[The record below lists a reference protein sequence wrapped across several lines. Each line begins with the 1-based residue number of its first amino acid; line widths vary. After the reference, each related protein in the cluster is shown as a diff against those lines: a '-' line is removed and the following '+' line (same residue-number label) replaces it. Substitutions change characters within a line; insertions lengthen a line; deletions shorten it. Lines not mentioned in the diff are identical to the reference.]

1 MNRWKNILKLIAA
14 FGLFFGLN
22 SSLTMPVSAAIEGC
36 VEYSDGLRCA
46 DPYCQ
51 QGTMTCNADGSRC
64 YCGAGLSGEN
74 ETCRIATG
82 SVMYFTKQNRT
93 DQFAD
98 EIVLSGGV
106 WKPLIQSAGD
116 DDVMKSTYDI
126 DKKNGAIIFRRIQTY
141 GANKAL
147 YKSRF
152 LNYFAKQIDG
162 FGSYGW
168 AMGLEVKFEK
178 SSDRAT
184 VTNQFFEKS
193 DSSNVERCIQTSDSA
208 GNPFIHKL
216 TDLLEVSLNPSD
228 NSTEKAMA
236 CDGAPELIK
245 RIIFGDKR
253 KEFLFFTVEDEALI
267 GGDILMNCV
276 DYVPD
281 NDVAIDTKDVAT
293 VISRLLVD
301 QKIGRII
308 YQKKDASDV
317 NSFMGYD
324 FPALNQ
330 SDDFNLRLDKIK
342 EIDGRC
348 QTSCDINDIIKRYG
362 AIDSPEARLALK
374 GLVSTS
380 CEQCPPNTTDKTY
393 ILNELRLEGN
403 KTKSFSD
410 LVVEKL
416 VKDRTEPNCTVIS
429 PGYGYNYDSSGLKT
443 AKFTTGSTEGVFNIN
458 PPMSESELNQK
469 LPQLLIS
476 MCEKYPGSNDDRI
489 ACKYNAL
496 QCYQKSMAVDL
507 GLDNICSQI
516 NGEQKNARWALCP
529 GAATGAKLANEIEYN
544 KDKILELSPSL
555 LNEKTEIVWGYSRNI
570 ANLGLVFAFMTVIFS
585 YITGIGLTNYQIK
598 KSLPRIIVIAILI
611 NISIYLLKISLDLSN
626 IAGAGIK
633 NLIASFSGK
642 PSEINIGTYIIR
654 MGIGATVGAGAV
666 TYGLFS
672 LFNLIF
678 LAILIV
684 IAALL
689 FIIFLFSFRQFVV
702 IASAVMLPIA
712 LLMLLLPGGQNFFK
726 KWLKFYSGILL
737 IYPLSAFIFG
747 SAEFVRALNSET
759 KSIPGLI
766 AAILPFVAILAIP
779 KMIIGL
785 VNQISE
791 VGAKLS
797 GSLGNLPGLAKK
809 TSSMHMLSKDLDQE
823 AARKRKTAFDRIPR
837 KLNQNQGGLGNKWLG
852 SRKLNNL
859 TYGAG
864 NKALLARKS
873 QNYKEQK
880 GYRDLLSND
889 NLLYLS
895 VMNGENSSEYSQL
908 NEAQKA
914 TYNLIKSR
922 GGKSDFNFHLAS
934 IANLANN
941 MVNDKTYYDLS
952 EQEALRAGATREEID
967 QSFRNAS
974 FLAKSNGDIETM
986 AMLAVRNDPN
996 AFTRPV
1002 ISPGQPAEEI
1012 STLLGSDTELAEL
1025 LVTANGNLDL
1035 LRSNLDIRA
1044 KYETSLN
1051 KLDPYAKKGTNYLDK
1066 DKTGNARGK
1075 KIIYEQDIVNGSL
1088 ITLARNNKT
1097 ENLEKH
1103 LERIQKIDP
1112 RNSVVMARS
1121 LNQTLENAGLPV
1133 IPYNTSVLS
1142 TKQKETY
1149 DKLNPRTA
1157 YEIEIEKTLN
1167 KMPLEK
1173 VNPALFGNKVDPIYK
1188 NSIPNKKT
1196 ETYSAIIRK
1205 INQPIVEGEQHY
1217 LNHIA
1222 SSWNRL
1228 EIKKKSS
1235 LRQPIVDR
1243 ANAVLSQTGS
1253 ARKVATPEDAFEV
1266 FRMEVR

>member
-1 MNRWKNILKLIAA
+1 MNRWKNILKLIMA

-22 SSLTMPVSAAIEGC
+22 SSLSTPVSAAIEGC

-64 YCGAGLSGEN
+64 YCGAGLPDEN

-93 DQFAD
+93 DKFAD
-98 EIVLSGGV
+98 KIVLSGGI
-106 WKPLIQSAGD
+106 WKPLIQSMPD
-116 DDVMKSTYDI
+116 
-126 DKKNGAIIFRRIQTY
+126 GASSEYGINKERGEIVFKRIQTF
-141 GANKAL
+141 GVDKAQ
-147 YKSRF
+147 YSSSF
-152 LNYFAKQIDG
+152 LDYFAEKIDG
-162 FGSYGW
+162 FSGYGW
-168 AMGLEVKFEK
+168 GMGIEVKFDNN
-178 SSDRAT
+178 SDSAT
-184 VTNQFFEKS
+184 VTNQFFEKKAGS
-193 DSSNVERCIQTSDSA
+193 KTERCIQTTDA
-208 GNPFIHKL
+208 NGNPFTHKL
-216 TDLLEVSLNPSD
+216 TDLLNVSLKPSD
-228 NSTEKAMA
+228 NSTAEAMA

-253 KEFLFFTVEDEALI
+253 KEFLLFTVEEQALI

-281 NDVAIDTKDVAT
+281 ENAEIDTKDVGI

-301 QKIGRII
+301 QKIGRTI
-308 YQKKDASDV
+308 YLKKDSNDI

-324 FPALNQ
+324 FPALNK
-330 SDDFNLRLDKIK
+330 SDDFSLRLDKVK
-342 EIDGRC
+342 EIDNRC
-348 QTSCDINDIIKRYG
+348 TTSCNVDDIIKRYG
-362 AIDSPEARLALK
+362 TIDSPEARQALNNF
-374 GLVSTS
+374 VSTS
-380 CEQCPPNTTDKTY
+380 CEQCPPNTSDRSY
-393 ILNELRLEGN
+393 ILNELRLEKN

-416 VKDRTEPNCTVIS
+416 VEDRNEPNCTVIS
-429 PGYGYNYDSSGLKT
+429 PGYGYNYDTSGVKT
-443 AKFTTGSTEGVFNIN
+443 AGYKSGSTEGIIDIE
-458 PPMSESELNQK
+458 PPVSEAELNQK

-476 MCEKYPGSNDDRI
+476 MCEKYPGSNEDRI

-529 GAATGAKLANEIEYN
+529 SAATGAKLANEIEYN
-544 KDKILELSPSL
+544 KDKIMELSPSL
-555 LNEKTEIVWGYSRNI
+555 LNEKTEIAWGYSRNI
-570 ANLGLVFAFMTVIFS
+570 ANIGLVFAFMAVIFS

-633 NLIASFSGK
+633 NLIASFSGGTK
-642 PSEINIGTYIIR
+642 EINIGTYILR

-666 TYGLFS
+666 AYGLFS
-672 LFNLIF
+672 LFNLIL
-678 LAILIV
+678 LAILVV
-684 IAALL
+684 IIAIL

-702 IASAVMLPIA
+702 IASAIMLPIA

-726 KWLKFYSGILL
+726 KWLKYYSGILL

-766 AAILPFVAILAIP
+766 AVILPYAAILAIP
-779 KMIIGL
+779 KIIIGL
-785 VNQISE
+785 VNQIPE

-797 GSLGNLPGLAKK
+797 GSLNGLPGMAKK
-809 TSSMHMLSKDLDQE
+809 ASSMHMLSKDLDQE

-837 KLNQNQGGLGNKWLG
+837 KINQNQGGLGSKWLG
-852 SRKLNNL
+852 SRKLNSL

-864 NKALLARKS
+864 DKVLLARKS

-908 NEAQKA
+908 NEAQKVN
-914 TYNLIKSR
+914 YNLIKSR

-941 MVNDKTYYDLS
+941 MVSDKTYYDLS
-952 EQEALRAGATREEID
+952 EQEALRAGATMEEID

-974 FLAKSNGDIETM
+974 FFAKSNGDIETM

-996 AFTRPV
+996 AFTKPV
-1002 ISPGQPAEEI
+1002 ISPGKQAEEI
-1012 STLLGSDTELAEL
+1012 SDILGTDTELAEL

-1035 LRSNLDIRA
+1035 MRSNVDIRS
-1044 KYETSLN
+1044 KFETSLN
-1051 KLDPYAKKGTNYLDK
+1051 NLDPYAKKDTNYLDK

-1075 KIIYEQDIVNGSL
+1075 KIIYEQDIINGSL
-1088 ITLARNNKT
+1088 LTLARNNKT
-1097 ENLEKH
+1097 DNLEKH

-1112 RNSVVMARS
+1112 KNSVIMARS

-1133 IPYNTSVLS
+1133 VPFNTSALS
-1142 TKQKETY
+1142 AEQKETY
-1149 DKLNPRTA
+1149 DKLSPLSA
-1157 YEIEIEKTLN
+1157 YEIEIDKTLN

-1173 VNPALFGNKVDPIYK
+1173 VNPTLFGNKVDPIYK

-1196 ETYSAIIRK
+1196 ETFSAIVRK
-1205 INQPIVEGEQHY
+1205 INQPIIEGEQHY

-1222 SSWNRL
+1222 SSWSRL
-1228 EIKKKSS
+1228 EIRKKSS
-1235 LRQPIVDR
+1235 LKQPIIDR
-1243 ANAVLSQTGS
+1243 ANVVLSQTGTR
-1253 ARKVATPEDAFEV
+1253 RKVTTPEDAFVV
-1266 FRMEVR
+1266 FRMDIR